1 MDRFYKLLWV
11 QEVEQMHA
19 ELDIT
24 IRRILHVR
32 EKECQVDLLVNAAR
46 DQRLDSRHAYPV

>member
-1 MDRFYKLLWV
+1 
-11 QEVEQMHA
+11 MHA

-46 DQRLDSRHAYPV
+46 DQRLDSRERALMELLLDQINGA